1 MSRIR
6 LLTVSVL
13 GVLMLGAVASTAA
26 FAQPTATC
34 TPNGG
39 TKTLTMACIE
49 TLSATLLVL
58 GLPAAESIEVL
69 GKKEEGTESSLVSPG
84 TGLEFICTG
93 ATKTGT
99 LDGNPTTSA
108 ELLKLVVVFSGCTIP
123 KPAGCSIPGTITTR
137 SLEATVSTEDGDLT
151 FLPESGVV
159 FTEFSITGES
169 CPVAIAN
176 AKVEGTVLGLVLE
189 PEIDKETHLLD
200 FENSGGENLLF
211 EKKASELTLTE
222 EIFLDKPPSWSSSIF
237 DEHPGWSLQLTETI
251 P

>member
-1 MSRIR
+1 M
-6 LLTVSVL
+6 VSVL
-13 GVLMLGAVASTAA
+13 GVLVLGAVASTVAS
-26 FAQPTATC
+26 AQPTATC

-69 GKKEEGTESSLVSPG
+69 SFKEELTESKLVSPG
-84 TGLEFICTG
+84 LSSEIICKEAANTGI
-93 ATKTGT
+93 

-108 ELLKLVVVFSGCTIP
+108 ELLKLVVVFSGCEIP

-137 SLEATVSTEDGDLT
+137 SLDATASTTEDGDLT
-151 FLPESGVV
+151 FLPESGTI
-159 FTEFSITGES
+159 FAEFNVTGEA
-169 CPVAIAN
+169 CAIALAG

-189 PEIDKETHLLD
+189 PEIDKEMHLID
-200 FENSGGENLLF
+200 FEASGGENLLF
-211 EKKASELTLTE
+211 EKKASELTLIE
-222 EIFLDKPPSWSSSIF
+222 EAFLDKPALWSSTIF

>member
-1 MSRIR
+1 
-6 LLTVSVL
+6 VV
-13 GVLMLGAVASTAA
+13 GVLVLGAVASTVA
-26 FAQPTATC
+26 FAQPTVTC

-69 GKKEEGTESSLVSPG
+69 SNKEPQTESKFFSSGFGSEITCTEVTN
-84 TGLEFICTG
+84 TGV
-93 ATKTGT
+93 

-108 ELLKLVVVFSGCTIP
+108 GLLKLVLVFSGCTIP
-123 KPAGCSIPGTITTR
+123 RPAGCTIPGTITTK
-137 SLEATVSTEDGDLT
+137 SLDATVSTTEDRDLT
-151 FLPESGVV
+151 LLPESGTVI
-159 FTEFSITGES
+159 TEFNITGET
-169 CPVAIAN
+169 CAIALTG

-189 PEIDKETHLLD
+189 PEIDKEIHLLD
-200 FENSGGENLLF
+200 FEKSGGENLLF
-211 EKKASELTLTE
+211 EKKASELTLFE
-222 EIFLDKPPSWSSSIF
+222 EVFLDKPPLWSSSIF